1 MDIPNIL
8 NLEHELRVPTGFD
21 LTLVMHEYG
30 LYVSQ
35 SQLITH
41 WYSFRLLALSVAFY
55 RDEEARRV
63 MYSLPKQSD
72 LFSLQCAFQL
82 CVHQT
87 CSDGFKPSKVQFS
100 YSFVNDDDAR
110 ETIDE
115 FWLQL
120 LKQVKCLEG
129 LRRAEG

>member
-8 NLEHELRVPTGFD
+8 NLEHELRVPAGFE

-35 SQLITH
+35 STLITH
-41 WYSFRLLALSVAFY
+41 WYSFRLLALTIAFS
-55 RDEEARRV
+55 RGEETRRF

-72 LFSLQCAFQL
+72 LLSLQCAFQL

-87 CSDGFKPSKVQFS
+87 CCGGFKPSKVQFS
-100 YSFVNDDDAR
+100 YLFVDDDDAR
-110 ETIDE
+110 ETIND
-115 FWLQL
+115 FWQQL

-129 LRRAEG
+129 LRRV

>member
-8 NLEHELRVPTGFD
+8 NLEHELRVPAGFE

-35 SQLITH
+35 STLITH
-41 WYSFRLLALSVAFY
+41 WYSFRLVALTIAFS
-55 RDEEARRV
+55 RGEETRRF

-72 LFSLQCAFQL
+72 LLSLQCAFQL

-87 CSDGFKPSKVQFS
+87 CYGGFKPSKVQFS
-100 YSFVNDDDAR
+100 YAFVDDDDAR
-110 ETIDE
+110 EIIDD
-115 FWLQL
+115 FWQQL

-129 LRRAEG
+129 LRRV